1 MNEPSAAGPAP
12 AATAIYVYGVV
23 PPDTPPAVFED
34 VEGVDPSE
42 PTALLAHAG
51 LAAVAGRVSFEEFGE
66 EALAANLRSVDWLEA
81 KVRAHDEVLAAA
93 IGRTTVVPF
102 RFGAIYESEAH
113 VLEMLAD
120 RSDLAGALK
129 RLAGAVELGVNAY
142 LDRERLRARLAAERG
157 VADEEQTSGRAYM
170 QRRALERELDALVAA
185 FAAEVADDAHKRLA
199 AHATEATSV
208 LASATRA
215 HASHGPR
222 GAVVPRQPRRGPA
235 RGAAPVVATAPPRR
249 RSGGGRLMV
258 WVLALLALGGVIAAI
273 VVLSAP
279 APTKI
284 TLRNVVYEDAKESAE
299 ALRQL
304 VEQNTK

>member
-93 IGRTTVVPF
+93 VGRTTVVPF

-170 QRRALERELDALVAA
+170 QRRALERELDAAIGS
-185 FAAEVADDAHKRLA
+185 FAADVADEAHERLA
-199 AHATEATSV
+199 AHATDARANPVRPSV
-208 LASATRA
+208 DESRREMILN
-215 HASHGPR
+215 
-222 GAVVPRQPRRGPA
+222 GAYL
-235 RGAAPVVATAPPRR
+235 VATESDDTFRATASELEAQYADDGVVFELTGPWPPYNF
-249 RSGGGRLMV
+249 
-258 WVLALLALGGVIAAI
+258 A
-273 VVLSAP
+273 
-279 APTKI
+279 
-284 TLRNVVYEDAKESAE
+284 ESDE
-299 ALRQL
+299 P
-304 VEQNTK
+304 